1 MSGSY
6 AGVAITTK
14 VFSIIQTAIIN
25 NNNVENYLNNIFE
38 NINKEPIDNLLPYSK
53 KIKEKIKSSWN
64 LTGEKWRNNK
74 KDIKK
79 L

>member
-25 NNNVENYLNNIFE
+25 NNNVEYYLNNIFE

-53 KIKEKIKSSWN
+53 NFKEKIKSSWN
-64 LTGEKWRNNK
+64 LTGEKWRNSK
-74 KDIKK
+74 KR
-79 L
+79 